1 MVDKILEMGQEDL
14 LLSDDDLFGSES
26 ESSDGDSS
34 SSRDRVIPRSEFEG
48 MPLEYP
54 SYVKSNVKPGCYVK
68 LLLSPISPSGGR
80 SLGDDFIAGAG
91 SVGIVTSVRPD
102 ALLNEESIF
111 VKFTRGSQT
120 SIIKVKPSSIELISL
135 PDDSDQTQKVDTS
148 GTPIQI
154 GESVRIMYTVLNPY
168 YNWGKANHHAIGT
181 VRDINGKD
189 VVIDFPNHIGWHG
202 RIDEIER
209 AIHSPKRIISDCE
222 KIVEERQASSN
233 IEDTMNLFDRNR
245 NTFWKSSREHQSDN
259 EIWVEFKIREGSG
272 SSSDV
277 T

>member
-1 MVDKILEMGQEDL
+1 M
-14 LLSDDDLFGSES
+14 
-26 ESSDGDSS
+26 
-34 SSRDRVIPRSEFEG
+34 
-48 MPLEYP
+48 
-54 SYVKSNVKPGCYVK
+54 
-68 LLLSPISPSGGR
+68 
-80 SLGDDFIAGAG
+80 
-91 SVGIVTSVRPD
+91 
-102 ALLNEESIF
+102 
-111 VKFTRGSQT
+111 
-120 SIIKVKPSSIELISL
+120 KPSSIELISL
-135 PDDSDQTQKVDTS
+135 PDESDQTQKVDTS

-189 VVIDFPNHIGWHG
+189 VVIDFPNHIGWQG

-259 EIWVEFKIREGSG
+259 EIWIEFKIREGSG
-272 SSSDV
+272 STVLFNLHATCSDLLPLIRCRKSDCV
-277 T
+277 S